1 LDLST
6 TRTLSKNAKG
16 GNAPKTA
23 SQAKVHFLGSFY
35 LGTKTP
41 QLRSLRDFTHFELE
55 FGQFDPGMA
64 ELSPENKKKA
74 AKTLAPP

>member
-1 LDLST
+1 MC
-6 TRTLSKNAKG
+6 
-16 GNAPKTA
+16 
-23 SQAKVHFLGSFY
+23 
-35 LGTKTP
+35 
-41 QLRSLRDFTHFELE
+41 SLRDFTHFELE